1 MNAMSIVKRVVA
13 VGITTCCMAALSPLA
28 TANASSYAG
37 YSTVITANPT
47 AAAVSQGDL
56 LVQTC
61 SRRNRPGC
69 SRRTR
74 PGCVRRSSGCG
85 ADCHRSDASRP

>member
-56 LVQTC
+56 LVNLLPQEP
-61 SRRNRPGC
+61 SRMFPQDPTRVRPPVIGLW
-69 SRRTR
+69 
-74 PGCVRRSSGCG
+74 G
-85 ADCHRSDASRP
+85 